1 MSNPVAPAG
10 VAHLYQGYEPKL
22 LTAADL
28 AALPSELPSGP
39 VLYEL
44 HHGVLVTIP
53 PPGDIHGAVES
64 NLAAELKVQGER
76 QGHGKARSGDVAIVL
91 ARNPDHVY
99 GADAL
104 FVTNARLPIRRS
116 PEGYLETIPEL
127 IVEVRSK
134 NDTLAAL
141 ERRAQDYLRA
151 GAVVVWVVDPINRNV
166 VEYRQGGTTRTFAED
181 DTLTVPDLIP
191 GFALPVR
198 EALRE

>member
-1 MSNPVAPAG
+1 MSNPVALAG

-28 AALPSELPSGP
+28 AALPSALPSGT

-44 HHGVLVTIP
+44 HHGVLVTLP

-64 NLAAELKVQGER
+64 NLATELKFQGER
-76 QGHGKARSGDVAIVL
+76 QGHGKARSGGVGIVL
-91 ARNPDHVY
+91 ARNPDCVY
-99 GADAL
+99 GADAV
-104 FVTNARLPIRRS
+104 FITNARLPIRRS

-127 IVEVRSK
+127 VVEVRSK

-141 ERRAQDYLRA
+141 ERKAQDYLQA
-151 GAVVVWVVDPINRNV
+151 SAVVVWVIDPINRNV
-166 VEYRQGGTTRTFAED
+166 VEYRQGGTTRTYAEN
-181 DTLTVPDLIP
+181 DTLIVPDLIP
-191 GFALPVR
+191 GFALLVS

>member
-1 MSNPVAPAG
+1 VSNPVALAG
-10 VAHLYQGYEPKL
+10 VVHLYEGYEPKL
-22 LTAADL
+22 LTVADL
-28 AALPSELPSGP
+28 AVLPSELPSGT

-44 HHGVLVTIP
+44 HHGLLITMP

-64 NLAAELKVQGER
+64 NLSYHLKGQGELR
-76 QGHGKARSGDVAIVL
+76 GHGKVRSGDVGIVL
-91 ARNPDHVY
+91 ARNPDHMY
-99 GADAL
+99 GADAV
-104 FVTNARLPIRRS
+104 FITNARLPIRRT

-141 ERRAQDYLRA
+141 ERKAQDYLQA

-166 VEYRQGGTTRTFAED
+166 VEYRQGVTSRTYGED

-191 GFALPVR
+191 GFALLVR
-198 EALRE
+198 EALQE

>member
-1 MSNPVAPAG
+1 MSNPITPAA
-10 VAHLYQGYEPKL
+10 VPHLYQGYEPKL
-22 LTAADL
+22 LTVADL
-28 AALPSELPSGP
+28 AVLPSELPSGT
-39 VLYEL
+39 VRYAL
-44 HHGVLVTIP
+44 HHGVLVTMP

-64 NLAAELKVQGER
+64 NVGYHLKGQGELR
-76 QGHGKARSGDVAIVL
+76 GHGKARSGDVGIVL
-91 ARNPDHVY
+91 TRNPDHVD
-99 GADAL
+99 GADAV

-141 ERRAQDYLRA
+141 ERKAQDYLEA

-166 VEYRQGGTTRTFAED
+166 VEYRQGVTSRTYAED

-191 GFALPVR
+191 NFTLLVR
-198 EALRE
+198 EA